1 MKGSHYIIK
10 IKTENLYGGTLR
22 RKSLQPHAIEPL
34 NGGEDLDLTL
44 SIQQK
49 QIRRMARQF
58 AKAELAPIA
67 KAIDEER
74 RFPWEV
80 VEKMGHLN
88 LFGMQAPRQYGG
100 AQLESISYCLVIEE
114 ISRVCASMGLM
125 LAVHNGVVVYPLSK
139 FGNDEQ
145 KVKFLPPLA
154 SGDKIGAFCLTE
166 PNAGSDVMAI
176 ESTATQDG
184 DSYIVNANKIFV
196 TNGGVADTLIL
207 FVSVDPEDVKKG
219 LSAILVERGTP
230 GFEVGLLEDN
240 CGMRANPVT
249 SIILTDCRVP
259 KTNLLG
265 REGDG
270 FKVAMAAL
278 DTGRIGIAAQA
289 VGIAQG
295 ALDAS
300 LKYEKGR
307 FQFRVPL
314 ARHQAIQMMLADMG
328 TMVEAARLLTL
339 KAAHVRDQGG
349 ELSGPSAMAKLFAG
363 RTASKVASMGV
374 QIHGG
379 YGYSRDYPIERYFR
393 DARAT
398 EIYEGTNEIQQIV
411 IARELLKGGED

>member
-1 MKGSHYIIK
+1 M
-10 IKTENLYGGTLR
+10 
-22 RKSLQPHAIEPL
+22 
-34 NGGEDLDLTL
+34 DLTL

-49 QIRRMARQF
+49 QIRRMVRQF

-67 KAIDEER
+67 KEIDEEG

-80 VEKMGHLN
+80 VEKMGPLN

-125 LAVHNGVVVYPLSK
+125 LAVHNSVVVYPISQ

-145 KVKFLPPLA
+145 KAKFLPPLA

-166 PNAGSDVMAI
+166 PNAGSDAMAI
-176 ESTATQDG
+176 ESTAIRDG

-219 LSAILVERGTP
+219 FSAILVERGTP
-230 GFEVGLLEDN
+230 GFEVGLLENN

-259 KTNLLG
+259 KANLLG
-265 REGDG
+265 REGEG
-270 FKVAMAAL
+270 FNIAMAAL
-278 DTGRIGIAAQA
+278 DIGRIGIAAQA
-289 VGIAQG
+289 VGIAQA

-300 LKYEKGR
+300 LKYAKER
-307 FQFRVPL
+307 IQFRVPL

-379 YGYSRDYPIERYFR
+379 YGYSKDYPIERYFR

>member
-1 MKGSHYIIK
+1 
-10 IKTENLYGGTLR
+10 
-22 RKSLQPHAIEPL
+22 
-34 NGGEDLDLTL
+34 
-44 SIQQK
+44 
-49 QIRRMARQF
+49 MARQF
-58 AKAELAPIA
+58 AKAELAPVA
-67 KAIDEER
+67 KEIDEEG

-80 VEKMGHLN
+80 VEKMGPLN
-88 LFGMQAPRQYGG
+88 FFGMQAPRQYGG
-100 AQLESISYCLVIEE
+100 AQLDSISYCLVIEE

-125 LAVHNGVVVYPLSK
+125 LAVHNSVVVYPLSK

-145 KVKFLPPLA
+145 KAKFLFPLA

-166 PNAGSDVMAI
+166 PNAGSDTMAI
-176 ESTATQDG
+176 ESTAIRDG

-196 TNGGVADTLIL
+196 TNGGVSDTLIL

-219 LSAILVERGTP
+219 FSAILVERGTP
-230 GFEVGLLEDN
+230 GFEVGLLENN

-259 KTNLLG
+259 KANLLG
-265 REGDG
+265 REGEG
-270 FKVAMAAL
+270 FNIAMAAL

-289 VGIAQG
+289 VGIAQA

-300 LKYEKGR
+300 LKYAKER
-307 FQFRVPL
+307 IQFRVPL

-379 YGYSRDYPIERYFR
+379 YGYSKDYPIERYFR

-411 IARELLKGGED
+411 IARELLKEGED